1 MSTLT
6 MLGSIDI
13 VFGNS
18 FFYVVEFFLG
28 WLL

>member
-1 MSTLT
+1 MSILK

-18 FFYVVEFFLG
+18 FFYVIVFLG